1 MTIRG
6 EGNKN
11 TQKTSLH
18 KSIKKSKKKK
28 KEWLFLMVTFTKGFF
43 ASNCIKNEGRVRQQ
57 KNDYRRFP

>member
-18 KSIKKSKKKK
+18 KSIMKSKKE
-28 KEWLFLMVTFTKGFF
+28 KEWLFLMVTFTRSYLCIGKKKRFF
-43 ASNCIKNEGRVRQQ
+43 ASNCIKNE
-57 KNDYRRFP
+57 RR